1 MKLLKSRRALT
12 VALAIALATGFAATA
27 TSSAKSGRKVNRAV
41 IASALVT
48 MSALA
53 VAGFDVSIFQKGRH

>member
-12 VALAIALATGFAATA
+12 VALAIVLATGVAATA
-27 TSSAKSGRKVNRAV
+27 TSSAKSGGKGNRAA
-41 IASALVT
+41 IASAFVT

-53 VAGFDVSIFQKGRH
+53 VAGFDVSIFQKGNH

>member
-1 MKLLKSRRALT
+1 MKLIKSKRALT
-12 VALAIALATGFAATA
+12 LALTIVLATGVVAMAS
-27 TSSAKSGRKVNRAV
+27 SSAKRSDKSSNAA

-53 VAGFDVSIFQKGRH
+53 VAGFDVSIFQKGNH

>member
-12 VALAIALATGFAATA
+12 VALSIALATGVAATA
-27 TSSAKSGRKVNRAV
+27 TSSAKSGGKGNRAA

-48 MSALA
+48 MSTLA
-53 VAGFDVSIFQKGRH
+53 VAGFDVSIFQKGNH